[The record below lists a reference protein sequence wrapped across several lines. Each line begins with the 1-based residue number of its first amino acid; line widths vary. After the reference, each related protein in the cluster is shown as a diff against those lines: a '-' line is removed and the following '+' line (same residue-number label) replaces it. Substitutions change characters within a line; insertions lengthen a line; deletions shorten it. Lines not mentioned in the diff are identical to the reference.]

1 MESGFVERVKAA
13 VESLAA
19 HGKRKPGIGIILGS
33 GLGEFASG
41 VKGARVPYSSI
52 AGFPLPT
59 VAGHSG
65 VLVLGGDTAICA
77 GRIHF
82 YEGRPLDDVVFPVFL
97 LAEIGVKT
105 LILTN
110 AAGGINRAYSP
121 GDLVLIK
128 DHINLMG
135 VNPLRGPNQGSGQR
149 FPDMTAAYSPRLRS
163 AAQKA
168 SDRPLEEGVY
178 AGLAGPSYE
187 TPAEI
192 RMLERLGADLVGMST
207 VPEAIA
213 ASYLGLE
220 VLGISCVTNM
230 AAGILDRPLDHAEV
244 VQQGKETAPRFAGLL
259 EGTVKSLG
267 GRIGDG

>member
-1 MESGFVERVKAA
+1 MEEGFFERVRTAA
-13 VESLAA
+13 ASMGAYA
-19 HGKRKPGIGIILGS
+19 SRKPRIGIILGS
-33 GLGEFASG
+33 GLGDFAAR
-41 VKGARVPYSSI
+41 VKGGRVPYSSI
-52 AGFPLPT
+52 KGFPLPT
-59 VAGHSG
+59 VAGHAG
-65 VLVLGGDTAICA
+65 VLVLGGDTAICQ

-82 YEGRPLDDVVFPVFL
+82 YEGRPMDDVVFPVFL
-97 LAEIGVKT
+97 LAELGVKS

-135 VNPLRGPNQGSGQR
+135 TNPLRGPNPGSGPR
-149 FPDMTAAYSPRLRS
+149 FPDMTNAYSPRLRR
-163 AAQKA
+163 AAQEA
-168 SDRPLEEGVY
+168 SGTPLSEGVY
-178 AGLAGPSYE
+178 AGLLGPSYE

-207 VPEAIA
+207 VPEAVA
-213 ASYLGLE
+213 ASYLGME

-230 AAGILDRPLDHAEV
+230 AAGILPQPLDHAEV
-244 VQQGKETAPRFAGLL
+244 VQRGKEAAPRFAALL

-267 GRIGDG
+267 GRISDD